1 MFILGQEY
9 QSKAARL
16 CSRTREEKKRR
27 KNHFDLGAAVHEIE
41 SSHVPRPT
49 DPKTSQPIRPAH
61 EFEVCLEPD
70 SYTEEKLFE
79 NYQRNVHKE
88 RPYEISSSGFKRFLC
103 SGLGQKDQ
111 MVDGT
116 SQRLGSYHQC
126 YRLDG
131 RLVAMGVVDLLPGC
145 VSSVYL
151 MYHQDVQD
159 WYFGKL
165 SALRE
170 ISLAVE
176 GGYKYYYMD
185 PETYSWNLLDEDH
198 LARLSV
204 RKYVSM
210 SMERRFHLP
219 PNKVTNVKE
228 LGRSIEAG
236 DQKLI
241 DQLDS
246 YQKDHRPLTDTMSS
260 AWKANMP
267 GLMSA
272 DKVLSVIP
280 LGKWEVEL
288 GNKGF
293 FHLEDLQGWTEWDIN
308 DPMTPKSDIA
318 ELAAALGPELVK
330 QFVLS
335 FR

>member
-1 MFILGQEY
+1 MPLTTGLVETTGTP
-9 QSKAARL
+9 SMR
-16 CSRTREEKKRR
+16 
-27 KNHFDLGAAVHEIE
+27 GIE

-103 SGLGQKDQ
+103 SGLGQHDQ
-111 MVDGT
+111 LVDGT

-131 RLVAMGVVDLLPGC
+131 RLVAMGV
-145 VSSVYL
+145 
-151 MYHQDVQD
+151 DVQD

-170 ISLAVE
+170 ISLAIE
-176 GGYKYYYMD
+176 GGYKYYYMGFYIHSCIKMRYKNQFQPSYLLD

-198 LARLSV
+198 LARLSA

-210 SMERRFHLP
+210 SMERYFHLP
-219 PNKVTNVKE
+219 PNKVTNIKE
-228 LGRSIEAG
+228 LSRSIDTG
-236 DQKLI
+236 DQQLI
-241 DQLDS
+241 DQLDQ
-246 YQKDHRPLTDTMSS
+246 YQKDHRSLTNRMSS
-260 AWKANMP
+260 AWAASMP
-267 GLMSA
+267 GLMSSNN
-272 DKVLSVIP
+272 VLTVIP
-280 LGKWEVEL
+280 LGKWKVEL
-288 GNKGF
+288 GNKRL
-293 FHLEDLQGWTEWDIN
+293 FHLEDLQGWTKWNIN
-308 DPMTPKSDIA
+308 DPDSPKRAIA
-318 ELAAALGPELVK
+318 ELAAALGPELVER
-330 QFVLS
+330 FAIS